1 MGEFVLMTPAEFL
14 KKLNI
19 ELRISK
25 NSEYTL
31 RNYVDCNRK
40 FLEYIKKS
48 PEDVNED
55 DLKSYLAE
63 NLSKSSSSTIIIFLS
78 ALKYAF
84 SNILKKDITYGIK
97 RPKKEKRIPSVLTK
111 EEVKRLMDSIVSK
124 KSKLMISFIYACGF
138 RVSELVNLKIKDL
151 NFEEKI
157 GKVTQG
163 KGKKDRMFN
172 IPEFLIGDLKN
183 QIEMQKKFNQEY
195 LFTGPKGKLSPR
207 NIQKIIQKA
216 AVRAGI
222 KKDVHSHTLRHS
234 FATHLLENGTDIRK
248 IQELLGHS
256 NLSVTQGYAH
266 VSDESIKKIKSPI
279 DEVMK

>member
-1 MGEFVLMTPAEFL
+1 MTPTDFL
-14 KKLNI
+14 KKLDA
-19 ELRISK
+19 ELKISK

-48 PEDVNED
+48 PEDINED
-55 DLKSYLAE
+55 DLKSYIAE

-78 ALKYAF
+78 ALRYAF
-84 SNILKKDITYGIK
+84 SNILKRDITANIK
-97 RPKKEKRIPSVLTK
+97 RPKKEKKIPSVLTK
-111 EEVKRLMDSIVSK
+111 EEVKKLINSIASK
-124 KSKLMISFIYACGF
+124 KSRLMVSFMYACGF
-138 RVSELVNLKIKDL
+138 RVSELVNLNIKDL

-157 GKVTQG
+157 GNVRQR
-163 KGKKDRMFN
+163 KGKKDRVFN
-172 IPEFLIGDLKN
+172 IPEFLLEDLKN
-183 QIEMQKKFNQEY
+183 QVELQKKINQEH
-195 LFTGPKGKLSPR
+195 LFIGPKGKLSPR

-222 KKDVHSHTLRHS
+222 KKDAHSHTLRHS

-248 IQELLGHS
+248 IQILLGYE
-256 NLSVTQGYAH
+256 NLSTTEIYAH
-266 VSDESIKKIKSPI
+266 VSREELKKIKSPI